1 VNDDI
6 PAPTCQNIQNTI
18 NNKSNAI
25 KKVKIKFVFNDS
37 NNHIEL
43 NPSISMEQQYDI
55 IQKKFDFKGKKK
67 IYFNGE
73 EIDYKKPLSE
83 IKCLDKYTFEIAE

>member
-1 VNDDI
+1 MNDDI

-43 NPSISMEQQYDI
+43 NPSISMEHKYYI
-55 IQKKFDFKGKKK
+55 IQKKLYYKSKKK
-67 IYFNGE
+67 IYFN
-73 EIDYKKPLSE
+73 IKK
-83 IKCLDKYTFEIAE
+83 IK